1 MVEINWDEAPDW
13 ANGYYLGN
21 GGKTRYWM
29 KIGQPY
35 ERYQWCL
42 VGNNGFHT
50 SGIALRYTMLASN
63 NWEKQFTPRPEK
75 VERKNMELKEFKK
88 TRAYKQLRKFIE
100 VNVPDVEKR
109 PAQLGIM
116 VKRTMARIDPKY
128 WNNDASDNSIYWLCK
143 WKATPEGFY
152 FWGSVDRVL
161 KVDNIYPCPI
171 GKGKEAKKPVVKKE
185 EKPARAGWWG

>member
-1 MVEINWDEAPDW
+1 MVEINWDEAPEGT
-13 ANGYYLGN
+13 NGHYLVNN
-21 GGKTRYWM
+21 GLRCWM
-29 KIGQPY
+29 KVGQPD
-35 ERYQWCL
+35 ERYQWCS
-42 VGNNGFHT
+42 VGDNGFRQ

-88 TRAYKQLRKFIE
+88 TKAYEQLRKFIE

-128 WNNDASDNSIYWLCK
+128 WYGENSDKSILWMGN
-143 WKATPEGFY
+143 WKDTPEGHN
-152 FWGSVDRVL
+152 FWHSVEKAR

-171 GKGKEAKKPVVKKE
+171 GKGKEAEKPAVKKE
-185 EKPARAGWWG
+185 EKPNKVGWW